1 MQWGQL
7 TLTHLK
13 TPYTSQMILWLHSP
27 YPPPPTYTGAFYS
40 DFFYTVCLQGTLFLM
55 LFFLFF
61 FLRFYLFIFRERGK
75 EGERERETSMYDS
88 LSLGPQRRPGLQP
101 RHVPWL
107 GIEPAILWFTA
118 RAQSTE
124 LHQPG
129 LFLFDWWNNYSIGVS
144 TVIFFQCVS
153 AWARRWFITGC
164 NSRLPDQKCNSV
176 SVIKDLS
183 LLIQNVLIP
192 SGSFPSFP
200 GPDLVPNIGLC
211 HSVAVTW
218 SSSYPFSQVPGSSG
232 ACAAKYFLQL

>member
-1 MQWGQL
+1 MGTANTNTPED
-7 TLTHLK
+7 TLHITDDTVTAFSLPSPTYLHRCFL
-13 TPYTSQMILWLHSP
+13 LWLFLYCVSARN
-27 YPPPPTYTGAFYS
+27 T
-40 DFFYTVCLQGTLFLM
+40 FFDAVLS
-55 LFFLFF
+55 FF

-218 SSSYPFSQVPGSSG
+218 SLSYPFSQVPGSSG